1 MKSFVPYAVAVATV
15 LMIQP
20 ITASAQQV
28 YRAGHPHV
36 GHGYAGHGPGRYQ
49 HGGYAH
55 GYAPGYGAAVGAAAL
70 ATGVLVGGA
79 IATQNQGYYPD
90 QLIPDMPRRTPDILT
105 RATCIATP
113 LPPLMA
119 TGIPSPTV
127 NKLTDRTIQPAAPIS
142 VMTDSESLPMMG
154 L

>member
-90 QLIPDMPRRTPDILT
+90 QTYPGYAQTYPGYSDPGYVYSN
-105 RATCIATP
+105 AA
-113 LPPLMA
+113 
-119 TGIPSPTV
+119 
-127 NKLTDRTIQPAAPIS
+127 PAAYGNGDS
-142 VMTDSESLPMMG
+142 VAYCEQTYRSYDPASGSYLGYDG
-154 L
+154 LRHPCP